1 MEPARILLV
10 EDNQVNQKVAAIH
23 LRKLGYQVDV
33 VENGEQALVA
43 HATGA
48 YDVILMDCQM
58 PRMDGYSAA
67 RAIRAREGDSSHTP
81 IIALTA
87 FAMEGDR
94 ERCLE
99 AGMDEYL
106 SKPIDLAQLRRTVES
121 FLK

>member
-1 MEPARILLV
+1 MGRARILLV

-23 LRKLGYQVDV
+23 LRKFGYEVEV
-33 VENGEQALVA
+33 VENGEQALAA
-43 HATGA
+43 HATGV

-58 PRMDGYSAA
+58 PGMDGYSAA
-67 RAIRAREGDSSHTP
+67 RAIRSREGDSAHTP

-99 AGMDEYL
+99 AGMDEYV
-106 SKPIDLAQLRRTVES
+106 SKPIDFTLLRRTVES